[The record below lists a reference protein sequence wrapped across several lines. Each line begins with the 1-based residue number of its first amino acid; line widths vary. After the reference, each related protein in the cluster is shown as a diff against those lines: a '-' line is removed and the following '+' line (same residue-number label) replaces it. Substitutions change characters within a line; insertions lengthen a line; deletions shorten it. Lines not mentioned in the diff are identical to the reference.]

1 MTAADCQRRKSRG
14 DTPKLHPGIQGPAVS
29 LHLDSGRSIAEVARS
44 IGVHEMTLGK
54 WVKKVKDSGRI
65 PDKDLSETE
74 RAELER
80 LRKDIAVL
88 RMERDFAKKVAA
100 WFAKEQP

>member
-1 MTAADCQRRKSRG
+1 MATRRRFTQEYK
-14 DTPKLHPGIQGPAVS
+14 DQAVS
-29 LHLDSGRSIAEVARS
+29 LVRDSGRTVAEVAKS
-44 IGVHEMTLGK
+44 IGVHEMTLGN
-54 WVKKVKDSGRI
+54 WVRKAKDSGRGQ
-65 PDKDLSETE
+65 DQDLSESE

-80 LRKDIAVL
+80 LRQENATL

>member
-1 MTAADCQRRKSRG
+1 M
-14 DTPKLHPGIQGPAVS
+14 
-29 LHLDSGRSIAEVARS
+29 
-44 IGVHEMTLGK
+44 
-54 WVKKVKDSGRI
+54 VKKVKDSGRVQ
-65 PDKDLSETE
+65 DKDLSETE

-88 RMERDFAKKVAA
+88 RMERDFTKKVAA

>member
-1 MTAADCQRRKSRG
+1 MNKAKG
-14 DTPKLHPGIQGPAVS
+14 G
-29 LHLDSGRSIAEVARS
+29 DSGR
-44 IGVHEMTLGK
+44 
-54 WVKKVKDSGRI
+54 
-65 PDKDLSETE
+65 DKELPETE

-80 LRKDIAVL
+80 LRKENAVL

>member
-1 MTAADCQRRKSRG
+1 VNKAKGG
-14 DTPKLHPGIQGPAVS
+14 DSDQ
-29 LHLDSGRSIAEVARS
+29 
-44 IGVHEMTLGK
+44 
-54 WVKKVKDSGRI
+54 
-65 PDKDLSETE
+65 DKELSETE

-80 LRKDIAVL
+80 LRKENAVL

>member
-1 MTAADCQRRKSRG
+1 VKKARE
-14 DTPKLHPGIQGPAVS
+14 
-29 LHLDSGRSIAEVARS
+29 SGRV
-44 IGVHEMTLGK
+44 
-54 WVKKVKDSGRI
+54 
-65 PDKDLSETE
+65 PDKDLSENE

-80 LRKDIAVL
+80 LRKENAVL

>member
-1 MTAADCQRRKSRG
+1 MATRRHFTQEYR
-14 DTPKLHPGIQGPAVS
+14 DQAVS

-54 WVKKVKDSGRI
+54 WVKKARESGRA
-65 PDKDLSETE
+65 PDRDLSETE
-74 RAELER
+74 RGELER

-88 RMERDFAKKVAA
+88 RMERDFANYADVRVM
-100 WFAKEQP
+100 PMLR

>member
-1 MTAADCQRRKSRG
+1 MATRRHFTQEYQ
-14 DTPKLHPGIQGPAVS
+14 DQAVS
-29 LHLDSGRSIAEVARS
+29 LVRDSGRTIRDVAKS
-44 IGVHEMTLGK
+44 IGVHEITLGK
-54 WVKKVKDSGRI
+54 WVNKAKDGGSGQ
-65 PDKDLSETE
+65 DKDLSETE

-80 LRKDIAVL
+80 LRKENATL